1 MGTSEENESNESGS
15 SGDTYYYEVYE
26 VDTSGIEEKL
36 DTIEQTLADTRAD
49 IASLNENINGGVGV
63 LIGMFGL
70 VIGFNSAKELLKI
83 WLH

>member
-1 MGTSEENESNESGS
+1 MGTSEENESNESGA

-36 DTIEQTLADTRAD
+36 DTIEQTLVDTRAD
-49 IASLNENINGGVGV
+49 IAALNENINGGVGV
-63 LIGMFGL
+63 LIGLFG
-70 VIGFNSAKELLKI
+70 VIIGFNSAKELLKI